1 MNSAKCFRVTNIIW
15 SNHVTCKMMW
25 KCDKNMPQRKRRL
38 HWHLF
43 VSVNRKTWKNLRPQT
58 LDVSKQN
65 SWLMSCLMSHQW
77 KHCDKDNAPCQ
88 FTSLSLAKE
97 ESWEKKMIVNSQ
109 LFVILIEYIIQFTPQ
124 VCKYNSAR
132 PIVCRILLNLLDLFL
147 THMFLES
154 LLSI

>member
-65 SWLMSCLMSHQW
+65 SWLMSCLRSHQW
-77 KHCDKDNAPCQ
+77 KHCDKIMHHVSSLHFHWPKKSHERKNDGQ
-88 FTSLSLAKE
+88 FSA
-97 ESWEKKMIVNSQ
+97 VCD
-109 LFVILIEYIIQFTPQ
+109 LIEYIIQFTPQ

-132 PIVCRILLNLLDLFL
+132 PIVCRILLNLLDLCL